1 MKSHLSLAFLLLVCP
16 AVASA
21 QDVPERLLSDKT
33 QVYLRWDGLEAH
45 RAAFDKTALAQIMKG
60 DMGQFVSEVGKQM
73 KEKIQGALSIGQI
86 LGGIPPDL
94 VEKIQTDGAEAS
106 KLLEVVGK
114 HGVILGIEVRA
125 LDPPA
130 VQATLIFPRAGK
142 PSGPFL
148 ALIRTAAYLAKQE
161 VKEHKL
167 SGRNVSVW
175 EAGPVQIT
183 AWIEGADAVLT
194 IGTDKPEAVLERIAA
209 KGTSLGSH
217 PLFQKVQGFKE
228 FETGTRGFVNLAS
241 LVQLARGRGKEIAA
255 LIDDLGL
262 TGLQSLAFYSG
273 FDGPAERSLVE
284 LHIPGPRKGLL
295 KLASNKAFKLADLP
309 AMPPDVTS
317 FSAMNMDWTALFDAG
332 RTAVEGVLK
341 IVAPDEAKQ
350 VPQFLQQADQ
360 FVGISLRDDLL
371 GSLDTLT
378 MQYSS
383 PSEGIFSLGQVYLIK
398 VRDLKKL
405 QAALDKLAL
414 SLGTMPSIPVTIKK
428 RTYRGLELREIQTQA
443 PGFIYAPTFG
453 IHNNWL
459 VVSLYPQP
467 VHGFILRATGEL
479 PAWAPGTRLKENL
492 QKFPGEYVSVSVSD
506 PRPTVRFLLS
516 FLPTVMAGLNSV
528 SNFTGVSLDV
538 SLLPNAQEVTQHLFP
553 NVSIT
558 TDDGANLRIETRASL
573 ALPF

>member
-1 MKSHLSLAFLLLVCP
+1 MKSLLSLVFLFLVCP

-60 DMGQFVSEVGKQM
+60 DMGQFISEVSKQV

-130 VQATLIFPRAGK
+130 VQATLIFPQAGK

-228 FETGTRGFVNLAS
+228 FETGTRGFVNLTS
-241 LVQLARGRGKEIAA
+241 LVQLARGRGKEVAA

-262 TGLQSLAFYSG
+262 AGLQSLVFYSG

-309 AMPPDVTS
+309 TMPPDVTN
-317 FSAMNMDWTALFDAG
+317 FSAMNVDWSAAFDVA
-332 RTAVEGVLK
+332 RTAVEDVLK
-341 IVAPDEAKQ
+341 IADPDSAKQ
-350 VPQFLQQADQ
+350 VPQFIQQIDQ
-360 FVGISLRDDLL
+360 VVGINVRDDLL

-383 PSEGIFSLGQVYLIK
+383 PSEGIFSLGQVTLIK
-398 VRDLKKL
+398 VRDVKKL
-405 QAALDKLAL
+405 QGALDKVAL
-414 SLGTMPSIPVTIKK
+414 SLGTMP
-428 RTYRGLELREIQTQA
+428 
-443 PGFIYAPTFG
+443 G
-453 IHNNWL
+453 I
-459 VVSLYPQP
+459 
-467 VHGFILRATGEL
+467 
-479 PAWAPGTRLKENL
+479 
-492 QKFPGEYVSVSVSD
+492 
-506 PRPTVRFLLS
+506 
-516 FLPTVMAGLNSV
+516 
-528 SNFTGVSLDV
+528 
-538 SLLPNAQEVTQHLFP
+538 
-553 NVSIT
+553 
-558 TDDGANLRIETRASL
+558 
-573 ALPF
+573 